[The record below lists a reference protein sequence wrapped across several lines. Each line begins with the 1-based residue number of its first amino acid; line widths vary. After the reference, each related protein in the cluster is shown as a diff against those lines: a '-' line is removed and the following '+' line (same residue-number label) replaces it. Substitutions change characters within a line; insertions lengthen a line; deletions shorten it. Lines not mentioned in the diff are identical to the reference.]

1 MKGNQTILLAHG
13 SGGKL
18 MHQLIEELL
27 VPALE
32 NPFLKQMTDSAVVTV
47 NGVRLAF
54 TTDSYVVR
62 PPFFPGGD
70 IGKLAV
76 TGTVNDLAVVGAK
89 PLFISCGLILEE
101 GLNISELERIIHS
114 MQHAAEKAGVQVV
127 TGDTKVVERGKG
139 DKIFIN
145 TAGIGLVPE
154 GRELSVKRIEAG
166 DAVIVSGTLGEHGIA
181 VLSAREGFQLET
193 CIESDCAPLNG
204 LIETLLERCDGVKFL
219 RDPTRGGLA
228 STLNEIAMK
237 TGLGIVIYEDRLP
250 IKEEVMV
257 ICELLGFDPLY
268 VANEGKVVVIVAAEK
283 AEEAVAVMRSHPLG
297 KEACIIG
304 QVTEEPKGKV
314 YMKTQIGGSRIVDML
329 TGDQLPRIC

>member
-1 MKGNQTILLAHG
+1 MRGNQTILLAHG
-13 SGGKL
+13 GGGKL
-18 MHQLIEELL
+18 MHQLVEELV

-32 NPFLKQMTDSAVVTV
+32 NPTLKEMTDSAVVTV

-101 GLNISELERIIHS
+101 GLSIAELEQVVRS
-114 MQHAAEKAGVQVV
+114 MQCAAEQAGVRVV

-154 GRELSVKRIEAG
+154 GRELSIRRIEAG

-181 VLSAREGFQLET
+181 VLSAREGFQIESCL
-193 CIESDCAPLNG
+193 ESDCAPLNG
-204 LIETLLERCDGVKFL
+204 LIEFLLQRCDGVKFL

-228 STLNEIAMK
+228 STLNEIAIK
-237 TGLGIVIYEDRLP
+237 TGLGIGITESQLP
-250 IKEEVMV
+250 IKEEVKV
-257 ICELLGFDPLY
+257 VCEFLGFDPLY
-268 VANEGKVVVIVAAEK
+268 VANEGKVVAVVASEK
-283 AEEAVAVMRSHPLG
+283 AEEAVAVLRSHPLG
-297 KEACIIG
+297 KEAQIIG
-304 QVTEEPKGKV
+304 EVTEQPKGKV
-314 YMKTQIGGSRIVDML
+314 YMRTQVGGSRIVDML